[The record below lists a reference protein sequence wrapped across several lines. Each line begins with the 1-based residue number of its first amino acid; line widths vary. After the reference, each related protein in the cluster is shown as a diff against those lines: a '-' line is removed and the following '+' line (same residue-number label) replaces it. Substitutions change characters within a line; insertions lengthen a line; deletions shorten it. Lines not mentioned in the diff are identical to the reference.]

1 MGFTKVA
8 PAGIG
13 TEPGSEIKVGDSL
26 LHSTGID
33 LGSGTGIGAT
43 ITRQGNATFSGIV
56 TASSFDGSLAASNLT
71 GALPAIDGSSLTGV
85 AGLGTALSSDQTSP
99 LSTLYYVNSVMSIGS
114 TVTVDPPP
122 TALAVYTNYAE
133 LQLEDGA
140 DLIIESGD
148 VVPDVFDLFLS

>member
-56 TASSFDGSLAASNLT
+56 TATKFVGDGSELN
-71 GALPAIDGSSLTGV
+71 GV
-85 AGLGTALSSDQTSP
+85 SGLGTALSNDSTSP
-99 LSTLYYVNSVMSIGS
+99 LNTLYYVNSVMSIGS
-114 TVTVDPPP
+114 TITVNPPP
-122 TALAVYTNYAE
+122 TALAV
-133 LQLEDGA
+133 
-140 DLIIESGD
+140 
-148 VVPDVFDLFLS
+148 

>member
-13 TEPGSEIKVGDSL
+13 TEPGDGYRIGDSF
-26 LHSTGID
+26 LHATGIS
-33 LGSGTGIGAT
+33 LGSGTT
-43 ITRQGNATFSGIV
+43 ISHSGSASFSGIV
-56 TASSFDGSLAASNLT
+56 TAQKFVGDGSELN
-71 GALPAIDGSSLTGV
+71 GV
-85 AGLGTALSSDQTSP
+85 SGLGTALSNDSTSP
-99 LSTLYYVNSVMSIGS
+99 LNTLYYVNSVMSIGS
-114 TVTVDPPP
+114 TITVDPPT

-133 LQLEDGA
+133 LQLEESA

>member
-13 TEPGSEIKVGDSL
+13 TEPGDGYRIGDSF
-26 LHSTGID
+26 LHATGLS
-33 LGSGTGIGAT
+33 LGSGTT
-43 ITRQGNATFSGIV
+43 ISHSGSASFSGIV
-56 TASSFDGSLAASNLT
+56 TAQKFVGDGSQLNGIS
-71 GALPAIDGSSLTGV
+71 
-85 AGLGTALSSDQTSP
+85 GLGTALSNDSTSA

-114 TVTVDPPP
+114 TITVNPPP

-133 LQLEDGA
+133 LQLEESA

-148 VVPDVFDLFLS
+148 VVPDVLGLFVP

>member
-56 TASSFDGSLAASNLT
+56 TAQKFVGDGSELN
-71 GALPAIDGSSLTGV
+71 GV
-85 AGLGTALSSDQTSP
+85 SGLGTALSNDSTSP
-99 LSTLYYVNSVMSIGS
+99 LNTLYYVNSVMSIGS
-114 TVTVDPPP
+114 TITVDPPP

-133 LQLEDGA
+133 LQLEESA
-140 DLIIESGD
+140 DLIIDSGD

>member
-56 TASSFDGSLAASNLT
+56 TAQKFVGDGSELN
-71 GALPAIDGSSLTGV
+71 GV
-85 AGLGTALSSDQTSP
+85 SGLGTALSNDSTSP
-99 LSTLYYVNSVMSIGS
+99 LNTLYYVNSVMSIGS
-114 TVTVDPPP
+114 TITVDPPP

-133 LQLEDGA
+133 LQLEDSA

>member
-13 TEPGSEIKVGDSL
+13 TEPGDGYRIGDSF
-26 LHSTGID
+26 LHATGIS
-33 LGSGTGIGAT
+33 LGSGTT
-43 ITRQGNATFSGIV
+43 ISHSGSASFSGIV
-56 TASSFDGSLAASNLT
+56 TAQKFVGDGSELN
-71 GALPAIDGSSLTGV
+71 GV
-85 AGLGTALSSDQTSP
+85 SGLGTALSNDSTSP
-99 LSTLYYVNSVMSIGS
+99 LNTLYYVNSVMSIGS

-133 LQLEDGA
+133 LQLEESA

>member
-71 GALPAIDGSSLTGV
+71 GALPAIDGSNLTGV
-85 AGLGTALSSDQTSP
+85 SGIGTALSHDSTSP
-99 LSTLYYVNSVMSIGS
+99 LNTLYYVNSVMSIGS
-114 TVTVDPPP
+114 TITVDPPP

-133 LQLEDGA
+133 LQLEDSA

-148 VVPDVFDLFLS
+148 IVPDVLGLFVS

>member
-56 TASSFDGSLAASNLT
+56 SAQKFVGDGSELN
-71 GALPAIDGSSLTGV
+71 GV
-85 AGLGTALSSDQTSP
+85 SGLGTALSNDSTSP
-99 LSTLYYVNSVMSIGS
+99 LNTLYYVNSVMSIGS
-114 TVTVDPPP
+114 TITVNPPP
-122 TALAVYTNYAE
+122 TAVAVYTNYAE
-133 LQLEDGA
+133 LQLEESA

-148 VVPDVFDLFLS
+148 VVPDVLGLFVS

>member
-56 TASSFDGSLAASNLT
+56 TAQKFVGDGSELN
-71 GALPAIDGSSLTGV
+71 GV
-85 AGLGTALSSDQTSP
+85 SGLGTALSNDSTSP
-99 LSTLYYVNSVMSIGS
+99 LNTLYYVNSVMSIGS
-114 TVTVDPPP
+114 TTTVDPPP

-133 LQLEDGA
+133 LQIEEGK

-148 VVPDVFDLFLS
+148 LVPDVFDLFLS

>member
-13 TEPGSEIKVGDSL
+13 TEPGSEIKIGDSL
-26 LHSTGID
+26 LHSTGSD

-56 TASSFDGSLAASNLT
+56 TAQKFVGDGSELN
-71 GALPAIDGSSLTGV
+71 GV
-85 AGLGTALSSDQTSP
+85 SGLGTALSNDSTSA

-114 TVTVDPPP
+114 TITVNPPP

-133 LQLEDGA
+133 LKLEDSA

-148 VVPDVFDLFLS
+148 VVPDVLGLFVP

>member
-56 TASSFDGSLAASNLT
+56 TAQKFVGDGSELN
-71 GALPAIDGSSLTGV
+71 GV
-85 AGLGTALSSDQTSP
+85 SGLCTALSNDSTSP
-99 LSTLYYVNSVMSIGS
+99 LNTLYYVNSVMSIGS
-114 TVTVDPPP
+114 TITVDPPP

-133 LQLEDGA
+133 LQLEDSA

-148 VVPDVFDLFLS
+148 IVPDVLGLFVS

>member
-13 TEPGSEIKVGDSL
+13 TEPGDGYRIGDSF
-26 LHSTGID
+26 LHATGIS
-33 LGSGTGIGAT
+33 LGSGTT
-43 ITRQGNATFSGIV
+43 ISHSGSASFSGIV
-56 TASSFDGSLAASNLT
+56 TAQKFVGDGSQLNGIS
-71 GALPAIDGSSLTGV
+71 
-85 AGLGTALSSDQTSP
+85 GLGTALSNDSTSP
-99 LSTLYYVNSVMSIGS
+99 LNTLYYVNSVMSIGS
-114 TVTVDPPP
+114 TITVDPPS

-133 LQLEDGA
+133 LQLEESA

>member
-13 TEPGSEIKVGDSL
+13 TEPGDGYRIGDSF
-26 LHSTGID
+26 LHATGLS
-33 LGSGTGIGAT
+33 LGSGTT
-43 ITRQGNATFSGIV
+43 ISHSGSASFSGIV

-71 GALPAIDGSSLTGV
+71 GALPAIDGSNLTGV

-114 TVTVDPPP
+114 TTTVDPPP

-133 LQLEDGA
+133 LQIEEGK

>member
-13 TEPGSEIKVGDSL
+13 TEPGDGYRIGDSF
-26 LHSTGID
+26 LHATGLS
-33 LGSGTGIGAT
+33 LGSGTT
-43 ITRQGNATFSGIV
+43 ISHSGSASFSGIV
-56 TASSFDGSLAASNLT
+56 TAQKFVGDGSQLNGIS
-71 GALPAIDGSSLTGV
+71 
-85 AGLGTALSSDQTSP
+85 GLGTALSNDSTSA

-114 TVTVDPPP
+114 TITVNPPP

-133 LQLEDGA
+133 LQLEESA

-148 VVPDVFDLFLS
+148 IVPDAVSYTHLTLPTNREV